1 MYRKLVLAM
10 VMLLFVGCRGGPLGR
25 ELASRARDWQPN
37 WEQKEKTVPVVFDAA
52 PFDVKRA
59 SLPPCYDGHDI
70 MKVYESFEPG
80 GSPLENGENRPGQRA
95 AAPAANGESEG
106 AGAYAFRE
114 TIAPGP
120 PGNQF
125 WYDADH
131 CTFKVRIRVEPFFDP
146 EGNIVRDRVAFVIAG
161 YPNKTERAPARDR
174 EASVTRWLLWEVSV
188 ADGPGLRE
196 KMHTDRSGTF
206 IAAEGKVP
214 PADAPL
220 PKDISALLVCTTR
233 TAGEG
238 LSVGPGLSPTI
249 AGSGFR
255 HYYLNADLLELWVY
269 DYRTGRIFV
278 KEKIAGQTPQVSG
291 GAVPLIDPG
300 KTRGGGAEGSK
311 KLS

>member
-80 GSPLENGENRPGQRA
+80 
-95 AAPAANGESEG
+95 AAPRRTVKTGRGSGPRHRQRTGKARGPEPMRSGRPSPPALRAISSGTTRIIAPSRSASG
-106 AGAYAFRE
+106 SSPFSTPRE
-114 TIAPGP
+114 TS
-120 PGNQF
+120 
-125 WYDADH
+125 WK
-131 CTFKVRIRVEPFFDP
+131 T
-146 EGNIVRDRVAFVIAG
+146 RVAFVIAG
-161 YPNKTERAPARDR
+161 YPNKTERGPARDR